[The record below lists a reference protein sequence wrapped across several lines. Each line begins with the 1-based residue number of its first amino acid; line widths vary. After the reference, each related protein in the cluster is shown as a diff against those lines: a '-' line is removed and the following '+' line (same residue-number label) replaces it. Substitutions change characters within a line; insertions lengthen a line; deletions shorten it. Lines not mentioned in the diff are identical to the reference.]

1 MRIHTR
7 LTYQWRDSGY
17 VLVDEEGFDYHGP
30 LSLCKGASAAQD
42 QLAQTQSAFMN
53 QMMADTAS
61 QFSQQQAIQTQ
72 LNNALAPIVAAG
84 PSQFGYSQAQLNN
97 LNSTATTGVAQSYA
111 NAKKSMQE
119 GQAAEGG
126 GNAYLP
132 SGVQQQQNETL
143 ASQGANQQASE
154 LLGIQNAGY
163 NQGYSTFES
172 AVGQLQGVDNSL
184 NATGFAGASNNAA
197 ENANS
202 EANIIQ
208 QANAAASPMSAIG
221 GILGGAASDIAGGLT
236 GGLGTAVSKIGSG
249 DFGW

>member
-7 LTYQWRDSGY
+7 LTYQLRDNAY
-17 VLVDEEGFDYHGP
+17 ILVDEEGFDYVGP
-30 LSLCKGASAAQD
+30 VAECKGASA
-42 QLAQTQSAFMN
+42 
-53 QMMADTAS
+53 
-61 QFSQQQAIQTQ
+61 QQ
-72 LNNALAPIVAAG
+72 NALAQSQTQFYNTLSQDYSTQFANQSAIQQSLTQALEPIVSAG
-84 PSQFGYSQAQLNN
+84 PNQFGYSQAQLNN

-163 NQGYSTFES
+163 NQGFNTFEN
-172 AVGQLQGVDNSL
+172 AVGQLQSTG
-184 NATGFAGASNNAA
+184 NAYNPTAYAGAANTAGSSAA
-197 ENANS
+197 S
-202 EANIIQ
+202 ELNTIQ
-208 QANAAASPMSAIG
+208 QENAAASPMNMIG
-221 GILGGAASDIAGGLT
+221 GILGGAASAVAGGLT
-236 GGLGTAVSKIGSG
+236 GDLGTAVSTLGSG
-249 DFGW
+249 NFGW

>member
-7 LTYQWRDSGY
+7 LTYQLRDNAY
-17 VLVDEEGFDYHGP
+17 ILVDEEGFDYVGP
-30 LSLCKGASAAQD
+30 VAECKGASA
-42 QLAQTQSAFMN
+42 
-53 QMMADTAS
+53 
-61 QFSQQQAIQTQ
+61 QQ
-72 LNNALAPIVAAG
+72 NALAQSQTQFYNTLSQDYSTQFANQSAIQQSLTQALEPIVSAG
-84 PSQFGYSQAQLNN
+84 PNQFGYSQAQLNN

-184 NATGFAGASNNAA
+184 NATGFAGASNSAA
-197 ENANS
+197 QNANS

-208 QANAAASPMSAIG
+208 QENAAASPMSAIG
-221 GILGGAASDIAGGLT
+221 GLLGGAASTVVDGMT
-236 GGLGTAVSKIGSG
+236 GDLGTSLSKQGSG
-249 DFGW
+249 NWGF